1 VENFKGQLRGCFST
15 YDFTFKQI
23 RYLFDLLQMQRF
35 VSGSG
40 RQDIEKAAST
50 HYKGGSLEI

>member
-1 VENFKGQLRGCFST
+1 
-15 YDFTFKQI
+15 
-23 RYLFDLLQMQRF
+23 MQRF